1 MASAK
6 QVYRILDEVI
16 PFENQESWD
25 NSGLLLDSGK
35 DSDKVLVCLD
45 VTANA
50 VSRAEKNGAGIIVSH
65 HPLIF
70 SPLKKLSEQ
79 DLVYRLI
86 EKGISVVCAHTNF
99 DKYEKGTGYCMAEAL
114 GLENIQFCE
123 DGICLTGRLTEKDSI
138 SAVAKKCK
146 DIFGAASCSL
156 PDKKVK
162 RVFICPG
169 SGGGLTEEVLAGGA
183 DCFITGECSYHNV
196 LDLRHRDVG
205 VITLGHDL
213 SEKISLPS
221 LAGLISGRL
230 PGLQVSVFM
239 QKALTESV

>member
-6 QVYRILDEVI
+6 QLYMALNEII

-45 VTANA
+45 VTSEA
-50 VSRAEKNGAGIIVSH
+50 VRRAEETGAGIIVSH

-86 EKGISVVCAHTNF
+86 EKGISVICAHTNF
-99 DKYEKGTGYCMAEAL
+99 DKYEKGTGYCMAAAL

-123 DGICLTGRLTEKDSI
+123 DGICQTGDLPEESLVSDN
-138 SAVAKKCK
+138 ALKCK
-146 DIFGAASCSL
+146 EIFGAASCSL

-162 RVFICPG
+162 NVFLCPG
-169 SGGGLTEEVLAGGA
+169 SGGGLTGEVLDSGA

-196 LDLRHRDVG
+196 LDLRHAGVG

-213 SEKISLPS
+213 SERVSLPV
-221 LAGLISGRL
+221 LAGLISGRM
-230 PGLQVSVFM
+230 PGLQVSVFT

>member
-35 DSDKVLVCLD
+35 DSGKVLVCLD
-45 VTANA
+45 VTSEA
-50 VSRAEKNGAGIIVSH
+50 VEQAGKTGAGIIVSH

-70 SPLKKLSEQ
+70 SPLKKLSER
-79 DLVYRLI
+79 DLVYRLV
-86 EKGISVVCAHTNF
+86 EKGISVICAHTNF

-114 GLENIQFCE
+114 GLENIQFFE
-123 DGICLTGRLTEKDSI
+123 DRICLTGRLTEEDSI

-146 DIFGAASCSL
+146 DIFGAASFSL
-156 PDKKVK
+156 GDKKVK

-169 SGGGLTEEVLAGGA
+169 SGRGLTEEVLSSGA

-196 LDLRHRDVG
+196 LDLRHRGVG

-221 LAGLISGRL
+221 LARLISGWM
-230 PGLQVSVFM
+230 PDLQVSVFM
-239 QKALTESV
+239 QKALTESI

>member
-6 QVYRILDEVI
+6 QLYSALNEII

-45 VTANA
+45 VTSEA

-99 DKYEKGTGYCMAEAL
+99 DKYENGTGYCMAEAL

-123 DGICLTGRLTEKDSI
+123 DGICLTGRLTEEDSI

-169 SGGGLTEEVLAGGA
+169 SGGGLTEEVLAGRA

-221 LAGLISGRL
+221 LAGLIRGRV
-230 PGLQVSVFM
+230 PGLQVSVLM
-239 QKALTESV
+239 QQALTENV

>member
-1 MASAK
+1 MNCREWMERLERLAPPACAC
-6 QVYRILDEVI
+6 E
-16 PFENQESWD
+16 WD
-25 NSGLLLDSGK
+25 NPGLMTGRADKEIRKILIALDADDEAVKEAVSMGADLLL
-35 DSDKVLVCLD
+35 
-45 VTANA
+45 T
-50 VSRAEKNGAGIIVSH
+50 H

-70 SPLKKLSEQ
+70 SPLKKLSER
-79 DLVYRLI
+79 DLVYRLV
-86 EKGISVVCAHTNF
+86 EKEISVICAHTNF
-99 DKYEKGTGYCMAEAL
+99 DKYERGTGYCMAEAL
-114 GLENIQFCE
+114 GLGNIQFCE
-123 DGICLTGRLTEKDSI
+123 DGICLTGRLTEEDSI

-146 DIFGAASCSL
+146 DIFGAASFSL
-156 PDKKVK
+156 GDKKVK
-162 RVFICPG
+162 SVFLCPG

-213 SEKISLPS
+213 SERISLPS
-221 LAGLISGRL
+221 LAGLIRGRV